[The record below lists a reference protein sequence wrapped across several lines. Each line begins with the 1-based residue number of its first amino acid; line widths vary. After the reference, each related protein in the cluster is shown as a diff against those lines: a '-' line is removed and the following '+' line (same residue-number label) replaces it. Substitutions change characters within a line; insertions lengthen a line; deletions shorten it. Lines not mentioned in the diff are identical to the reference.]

1 MIENGFLVSSNKEN
15 DENATFWRMYHDIK
29 YRSVFEVCH
38 LVVMP
43 TYECDFK
50 CTYCFEDFNSLEGA
64 REGLVT
70 PQLLLNWVEKLW
82 HVYEFKAL
90 RIVFYGGEP
99 LLRKELLKNYV
110 KVMREWGT
118 QKGVKFSFSIITNGA
133 LCSEEFIQ
141 DILEYG
147 LEEMQVTI
155 DGVKEVHDQRRPF
168 RNGKGSFEVV
178 YSNILR
184 VANLAINKLVIRTN
198 IDEHNR
204 SRFRELVQ
212 LLKRDGLF
220 LKKNVVFMPALVD
233 PSPSKPVWCN
243 QFISK
248 LFDK

>member
-1 MIENGFLVSSNKEN
+1 M
-15 DENATFWRMYHDIK
+15 
-29 YRSVFEVCH
+29 
-38 LVVMP
+38 VVMP